1 MLVIEQDAKEQLHLA
16 FKHAREIGTLP
27 NPSGRGR
34 DIPAI
39 DQLKDRLR
47 YLDTYAEHDERG
59 RTQCRLWSDSSPHS
73 FYFVMNVRDQDT
85 GEYRRWF
92 NGGLIFHG
100 AHDRGGDG
108 GAPTFSVSLTPASG
122 WSVHT

>member
-16 FKHAREIGTLP
+16 FKHAREIGALP
-27 NPSGRGR
+27 NPSGSG